1 MAISSV
7 GSSTSADALSVGAK
21 AQPDR
26 PKLPDR
32 AKNEE
37 QAFQG
42 GQGATLAPSKQVEAP
57 KPVVNAQGQ
66 TTGRIINT
74 RA

>member
-26 PKLPDR
+26 TKLPDR
-32 AKNEE
+32 AKNEGQSI
-37 QAFQG
+37 QA
-42 GQGATLAPSKQVEAP
+42 GQGAMLTAKAQVEAP
-57 KPVVNAQGQ
+57 RPVVNTQGQ

-74 RA
+74 TA

>member
-1 MAISSV
+1 MAINSV

-21 AQPDR
+21 GQPER
-26 PKLPDR
+26 AILPDR
-32 AKNEE
+32 AKGE
-37 QAFQG
+37 AKPFQG
-42 GQGATLAPSKQVEAP
+42 PQSAAPTQTRQVDSP
-57 KPVVNAQGQ
+57 RPVINAQGQ